1 MRQVRTRPRLPFLL
15 LVAFLFFV
23 PVTVTASP
31 TVSIT
36 AVVRLPDGSL
46 SLDEHVV
53 AGTEVARL
61 LAALAVDPSVL
72 TAGPVHERSLVDVR
86 SAGSDPLAAS
96 QWGWRRLGGDRLSA
110 VGDGSGLVVAV
121 LDTGVDA
128 DHPDLD
134 GRVLSGWDSMVEG
147 GDGRV
152 DPNGHGTHVAGILA
166 AAAGNDVGIGGVAP
180 GVSILPVRVLDET
193 GNGDDDELA
202 LGIIWA
208 VDHGADI
215 MNLSIGGAVPSTLL
229 EGAIDY
235 ALDAGVLV
243 VVAAGNSGAMGNEPS
258 YPAAYRQVLAVGS
271 TDSSD
276 RRSIFSNTGG
286 YVDIAAPGSWIV
298 STWPGGRY
306 QTSSGTSM
314 AAPFVAGAA
323 ALLQQRTGLQGR
335 ALADRLV
342 LDATDLGPS
351 GRDDEFG
358 AGLVNPLA
366 VIGEVPAP
374 IPPGERAPVIPGLP
388 PLPSLPELPPLPELA
403 PPRLPEVTPPTLP
416 ALPPLA
422 LPELPARTPPSPGSP
437 QVPSP
442 VDPSVPLPGVPSVP
456 SVPVLVPGRLPGDV
470 PSVRDVRPQVAVKV
484 DRVVPAGRSLREV
497 RVVLEGPRPL
507 VARQR
512 LVLTSGRFR
521 REMVT
526 DWSGAAVVRV
536 PSSLRGV
543 LRVEFPGS
551 VSVRPAFAETRLPG

>member
-1 MRQVRTRPRLPFLL
+1 VVRTRSRLLPAVLGLVLL
-15 LVAFLFFV
+15 TV
-23 PVTVTASP
+23 PVAVTASP

-36 AVVRLPDGSL
+36 AVVRLADGSL
-46 SLDEHVV
+46 TLDEHVV
-53 AGTEVARL
+53 ARSEVDAL
-61 LAALAVDPSVL
+61 LVTLASDPSVL
-72 TAGPVHERSLVDVR
+72 AAGPVHERTLVDTR
-86 SAGSDPLAAS
+86 TAGADPLEGS
-96 QWGWRRLGGDRLSA
+96 QWGWRRLGGERLSA
-110 VGDGSGLVVAV
+110 VGDGAGLVVAV

-128 DHPDLD
+128 DHPDLS
-134 GRVLSGWDSMVEG
+134 GRVLPGWDSMVEN
-147 GDGRV
+147 GDGRR

-166 AAAGNDVGIGGVAP
+166 ASAGNDEGIAGVAP
-180 GVSILPVRVLDET
+180 GVSILPVRVLDAT

-208 VDHGADI
+208 VDHGADV

-243 VVAAGNSGAMGNEPS
+243 VVAAGNGGATGNEPS
-258 YPAAYRQVLAVGS
+258 YPAAYPQVLAVGS

-276 RRSIFSNTGG
+276 RRSIFSNTGT

-314 AAPFVAGAA
+314 AAPFVTGAA
-323 ALLQQRTGLQGR
+323 ALLQQRTGLEGR
-335 ALADRLV
+335 DLADRLV
-342 LDATDLGPS
+342 RDAIDMGVS

-374 IPPGERAPVIPGLP
+374 IPPGERSPVLPGLPSLP
-388 PLPSLPELPPLPELA
+388 PLPDLPPLPELV
-403 PPRLPEVTPPTLP
+403 PPQLPEVALPTLP
-416 ALPPLA
+416 PLPPLVM
-422 LPELPARTPPSPGSP
+422 PELPRRPLPTPT
-437 QVPSP
+437 
-442 VDPSVPLPGVPSVP
+442 VPLPAPGELPNVSPGVPSP
-456 SVPVLVPGRLPGDV
+456 PTVPVLDRPPGNV
-470 PSVRDVRPQVAVKV
+470 PSVRDVRPQVVV
-484 DRVVPAGRSLREV
+484 RVARVATVGRSVREI

-512 LVLTSGRFR
+512 LIFSNGRFR
-521 REMVT
+521 REVVT
-526 DWSGAAVVRV
+526 DWNGVAQVRV

-551 VSVRPAFAETRLPG
+551 VSVRPASSEVRLPA